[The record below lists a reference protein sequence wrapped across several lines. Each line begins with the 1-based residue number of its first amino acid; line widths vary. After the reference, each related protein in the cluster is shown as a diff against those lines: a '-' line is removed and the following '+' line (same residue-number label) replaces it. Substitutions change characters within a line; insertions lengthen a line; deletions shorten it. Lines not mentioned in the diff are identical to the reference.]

1 MARDMDKLNA
11 EGGPAFPVVEGHK
24 IAFGMSLRD
33 YFAAQALVAMGTWCP
48 QMSDGGPVLHAS
60 VHAARAAYAYAQAD
74 AMLAERSK

>member
-1 MARDMDKLNA
+1 MARDINA
-11 EGGPAFPVVEGHK
+11 EGGPAFPVVSGTQ
-24 IAFGMSLRD
+24 IAFGLSIRD
-33 YFAAQALVAMGTWCP
+33 YFAGQTLVAMGTWCP